1 MWRKESLNV
10 PRKIVGNKCVHPFFC
25 PLCLYI
31 CSLGSVP
38 AHNLVSFCPVGVQIG
53 FEQTSY
59 TVHEGDKSV
68 TVCAVKTAGDIVT
81 LVPVTL
87 FTVDGLSAQGM
98 HTRIS
103 TLVPH
108 T

>member
-1 MWRKESLNV
+1 MCTYVVLLWAQFLL
-10 PRKIVGNKCVHPFFC
+10 ITWFLFF
-25 PLCLYI
+25 
-31 CSLGSVP
+31 
-38 AHNLVSFCPVGVQIG
+38 PVGVQIG

-81 LVPVTL
+81 PVPVTV

-98 HTRIS
+98 HTHIS
-103 TLVPH
+103 TLLSSH
-108 T
+108 GYYLT

>member
-1 MWRKESLNV
+1 M
-10 PRKIVGNKCVHPFFC
+10 
-25 PLCLYI
+25 
-31 CSLGSVP
+31 
-38 AHNLVSFCPVGVQIG
+38 QIG

-81 LVPVTL
+81 PVPVTF

-98 HTRIS
+98 HVHYYHLMARGG
-103 TLVPH
+103 V
-108 T
+108 

>member
-1 MWRKESLNV
+1 M
-10 PRKIVGNKCVHPFFC
+10 
-25 PLCLYI
+25 
-31 CSLGSVP
+31 
-38 AHNLVSFCPVGVQIG
+38 QIG

-81 LVPVTL
+81 PVPVTF

-98 HTRIS
+98 HTHGYQCITIIS
-103 TLVPH
+103 WLEVECNYAILISEM
-108 T
+108 

>member
-1 MWRKESLNV
+1 M
-10 PRKIVGNKCVHPFFC
+10 H
-25 PLCLYI
+25 I
-31 CSLGSVP
+31 CSLCFALGPVP

-53 FEQTSY
+53 FEQPSY

-81 LVPVTL
+81 PVPVTV

-98 HTRIS
+98 HTHIT
-103 TLVPH
+103 TLLSSH
-108 T
+108 GYYLT